1 MALTDNI
8 QAYYKFD
15 SSSSDSVGS
24 NNGTDTSMSYANP
37 GIIDNSATFNGSSSR
52 INFSPITSLT
62 TSFTINFWINRT
74 GTVGT
79 LQVPLQIG
87 RQTNF
92 IWFYFTAGTPANN
105 FRLVEDNVA
114 DYPSSITI
122 STSGWNMISV
132 VKSTDTGTNLTYY
145 LNGTSAGTAS
155 IGSVSTPA
163 NNAYFGAYS
172 TNNSTFVYRFDGRID
187 EVGFWDRALSS
198 SEITQL
204 YNSGAGLSY
213 PFSTTSSIKTI
224 NELAKASVKTVNG
237 LAIASVKNF
246 NGLA

>member
-15 SSSSDSVGS
+15 TDSSDSVGT
-24 NNGTDTSMSYANP
+24 NDGTDTSMSYANA

-52 INFSPITSLT
+52 ISFSPITSLT
-62 TSFTINFWINRT
+62 TSFTVNFWINRT

-79 LQVPLQIG
+79 VQVPIQLG

-92 IWFYFTAGTPANN
+92 IWFYFTTGNN
-105 FRLVEDNVA
+105 FRLVEDNIA
-114 DYPSSITI
+114 DYASSITI
-122 STSGWNMISV
+122 STSGWNMITV

-145 LNGTSAGTAS
+145 LNGAAAGTAS

-163 NNAYFGAYS
+163 NNAYFGSYS
-172 TNNSTFVYRFDGRID
+172 VNNSTFLYYFNGRLD
-187 EVGFWDRALSS
+187 EVGIWDRALSS
-198 SEITQL
+198 TEITEL
-204 YNSGAGLSY
+204 YNSGAGLTY
-213 PFSTTSSIKTI
+213 PFSTTAIKTV
-224 NELAKASVKTVNG
+224 NGLAKASVKTVNG